1 MSFLTETT
9 RKLPKKTMETDPIA
23 RALRLLS
30 TKLPITKANT
40 EFHNY
45 TINLLGAS
53 LKAESLDTEESSF
66 QCAAIGWQVMDN

>member
-1 MSFLTETT
+1 METT

-30 TKLPITKANT
+30 TKLPITKAST
-40 EFHNY
+40 ELHDNIF
-45 TINLLGAS
+45 NLLGAS
-53 LKAESLDTEESSF
+53 LRAESLDTEESSF